1 MHLHEPPTDKSM
13 LLNQQ
18 RTDMAR
24 CMTTCHS
31 LTVIA
36 DKLTGDPLDLKMFQ
50 STGWAL
56 EEPTLDT
63 SEQFDNI
70 APTVVRP
77 QKPSPDGDQGLSQSS
92 RMHVV
97 QGGTFNPGEG
107 FVDIEIRVV
116 LSVYSMTEL

>member
-1 MHLHEPPTDKSM
+1 MVPDPTQLALDSS
-13 LLNQQ
+13 LVQA
-18 RTDMAR
+18 MA
-24 CMTTCHS
+24 TCHS

-36 DKLTGDPLDLKMFQ
+36 EQLTGDPLDLKMFQ

-77 QKPSPDGDQGLSQSS
+77 KKASPDGDKG
-92 RMHVV
+92 
-97 QGGTFNPGEG
+97 
-107 FVDIEIRVV
+107 
-116 LSVYSMTEL
+116 

>member
-1 MHLHEPPTDKSM
+1 
-13 LLNQQ
+13 
-18 RTDMAR
+18 MAR
-24 CMTTCHS
+24 CMATCHS

-36 DKLTGDPLDLKMFQ
+36 DQLTGDPLDLKMFQ

-77 QKPSPDGDQGLSQSS
+77 KKASPDGDKGWRAQMKSN
-92 RMHVV
+92 M
-97 QGGTFNPGEG
+97 NY
-107 FVDIEIRVV
+107 DILLI
-116 LSVYSMTEL
+116 LNAFKKL